1 MTPRQ
6 PPAAFA
12 GRVPN
17 PARPWNP
24 GAEEDEQDSNVQSLL
39 TGRLFL
45 LAGRADIGSWNR
57 VAPDG
62 DGGMAKIE
70 QLKCKECGRTY
81 RAAPIYVCD
90 FCFAPLEP
98 LYDYETIAKT
108 FRRDVIEAGP
118 LSIWRYA
125 GLLPVDEATPRVDIG
140 AGMTPLL
147 KADRLGEALGLP
159 NLYIKNDS
167 ANPTHSFK
175 DRVVSV
181 ALTVARQMGFDTVAC
196 ASTGNL
202 ANAVG
207 AHAAKSGMRSF
218 VFIPADLEA
227 GKVITTAIYGGHM
240 VAVRGNYD
248 EVNRLCSEIAQ
259 KGEWGFVNVNLRPF
273 YSEGSKTLA
282 FELAEQLGW
291 KAPDHVVVPV
301 ASGSLLT
308 KIQKGLTELEMMG
321 LIESRQTKIHAAQ
334 AEGCNPVVA
343 ALKANTD
350 NIRPVRPQTIA
361 KSLAIGDPADGYY
374 AVKTV
379 RETGGRGEDV
389 SDEEIVEG
397 IRLLASTEGVFTETA
412 GGVTVASLKK
422 LAAAGAFKAGGSVV
436 ALITGMGLK
445 TAEALT
451 GRVGPSFEIPPDLEQ
466 FQKELAKRSL

>member
-1 MTPRQ
+1 MSEP
-6 PPAAFA
+6 
-12 GRVPN
+12 
-17 PARPWNP
+17 
-24 GAEEDEQDSNVQSLL
+24 
-39 TGRLFL
+39 
-45 LAGRADIGSWNR
+45 GRALPGR
-57 VAPDG
+57 R
-62 DGGMAKIE
+62 GGMAKIE

-98 LYDYETIAKT
+98 LYDYEAIART
-108 FRRDVIEAGP
+108 FNRETIEAGP

-125 GLLPVDEATPRVDIG
+125 GLLPVDEQTPRVDIG
-140 AGMTPLL
+140 AGLTPLL
-147 KADRLGEALGLP
+147 RADRLGEVLGIDQ
-159 NLYIKNDS
+159 LYIKNDS

-207 AHAAKSGMRSF
+207 AHAAKAGMRSF

-240 VAVRGNYD
+240 IAVKGNYD

-282 FELAEQLGW
+282 YELAEQLGW
-291 KAPDHVVVPV
+291 KAPGHVVVPV

-308 KIQKGLTELEMMG
+308 KIQRGLMELEMMN
-321 LIESRQTKIHAAQ
+321 LIPHAATKIHAAQ
-334 AEGCNPVVA
+334 AKGCNPVVA
-343 ALKANTD
+343 ALKNGTD
-350 NIRPVRPQTIA
+350 DIRPVRPQTIA
-361 KSLAIGDPADGYY
+361 KSLAIGNPADGYY

-379 RETGGRGEDV
+379 KETGGRGEDV

-412 GGVTVASLKK
+412 GGVTVASLRK
-422 LAAAGAFKAGGSVV
+422 LADAGVFQGEEPVV

-451 GRVGPSFEIPPDLEQ
+451 GRVGPSFEIPPNLAD
-466 FQKELAKRSL
+466 FQRELTQRSL